1 MAAKVNLMGK
11 YLEDSPNLFLPA
23 IDPDN
28 FVVLTPDSYQTWAE
42 MFAANADKLDYRLRP
57 GDYRK
62 WGVLELLDKAG
73 NSEDR
78 LKTIRYDNPDVD
90 DTLHPVQRGH
100 AARIDA
106 FRFEGLFTKNWLI
119 RGLTVIGP
127 SANPVIA
134 RGASNITIDLC
145 LIEYIRPYGIRIRS
159 AQHSI
164 IQRCV
169 IRESINGIQRNHRS
183 DTSGIQVGVIDME
196 VVGIKILDNEI
207 YNVGDGIQ
215 LTDSTTAPNAAVEV
229 LIEGNDIYLEPS
241 RYIDDTNTTW
251 DENAIDIKAGSD
263 SPNSTVIRNNRMWGM
278 RRNAAP
284 TALGEILVMQ
294 RYCQNVLV
302 EDNIMGDAPRGMK
315 DDSWPNHADVARPRN
330 IAFRDNQFYDI
341 HDYAALDEGAIT
353 RPVTGGISFTGN
365 HFSRSDY
372 LVDNTPPGGYQGGM
386 PTYTDNILVEVGAIQ
401 RDNVPPSLVINPADN
416 NTVATAPHDYDTY
429 ERKRWTGPEFAI
441 GALALPLP

>member
-1 MAAKVNLMGK
+1 MPE
-11 YLEDSPNLFLPA
+11 YLKDSPNLFQV
-23 IDPDN
+23 PD
-28 FVVLTPDSYQTWAE
+28 VDLSSAVILTPDSYDTWTA
-42 MFAANADKLDYRLRP
+42 MFDANAEKLDYLLGH
-57 GDYRK
+57 GDYRN
-62 WGVLELLDKAG
+62 WGTLELHDKAG
-73 NSEDR
+73 NTALR
-78 LKTIRYDNPDVD
+78 PKTIRYYNPSVD

-100 AARIDA
+100 FARIDA
-106 FRFEGLFTKNWLI
+106 FRFEGPDTKNWLI

-127 SANPVIA
+127 SDTPVIA

-145 LIEYIRPYGIRIRS
+145 LIEYTRTYGIRVRS

-169 IRESINGIQRNHRS
+169 IHESINGIQRNHRS
-183 DTSGIQVGVIDME
+183 DTSGIQVGIIDTE

-215 LTDSTTAPNAAVEV
+215 ITDSRKAPHTAIEV
-229 LIEGNDIYLEPS
+229 VIEGNDIYLEPS

-263 SPNSTVIRNNRMWGM
+263 APNSTIIRNNRMWGM

-294 RYCQNVLV
+294 RYCRNVLV
-302 EDNIMGDAPRGMK
+302 EDNTMGDAPRGMT
-315 DDSWPNHADVARPRN
+315 DDNWPTGQGIDVNTPRN
-330 IAFRDNQFYDI
+330 IVFQNNQFHDI

-353 RPVTGGISFTGN
+353 RPVTAGISFVGN

-372 LVDNTPPGGYQGGM
+372 LADNTPPGGYRGDG
-386 PTYTDNILVEVGAIQ
+386 PVYTDNILVEVGAIQ
-401 RDNVPPSLVINPADN
+401 RDDAPPSLVINPAYN

-429 ERKRWTGPEFAI
+429 ERRRWTGREFAI
-441 GALALPLP
+441 GALPLA